1 MILTIFT
8 IVCLVLGIICSY
20 LTLEA
25 IRDIVK
31 YREEV
36 FTDKDTKIICLSGLL
51 ICVLGTLTLWAN
63 FYMLVVK

>member
-1 MILTIFT
+1 MIHTIFT
-8 IVCLVLGIICSY
+8 IICLLLCIFCSY

-25 IRDIVK
+25 IRDIIK
-31 YREEV
+31 YRKEV

-51 ICVLGTLTLWAN
+51 ICVLGTLTLWTN